1 MEGTLTVTSRA
12 CAIIIDNGAVTIDAT
27 RQVGAGAGALVLR
40 DIRCLVIGAG
50 EARHGVDV
58 VCADGQIRA
67 IGSGLAVPDGARS
80 VDASSW
86 IVTPGLINAHQHLYQ
101 VGLRAIGSLERAAI
115 GPWLGGLGARCLEWE
130 AAGRLTPE
138 RIAAIAAAGMAESV
152 LGGVTTIADQHYLHP
167 AGPTRPFIEATIGSA
182 LDIGVRLHATRGTLT
197 LGRDQGGGA
206 DPRLVQTVD
215 EVLRHSERLI
225 DEYHDPEPGAFVR
238 IDLAPCGVHTDPPE
252 LFEGFAALAESRP
265 GVRLHTHCYEVVDS
279 EFCRERYGIT
289 PWEFLVRH
297 GWAQPRTWLAHM
309 VDVAVDELAD
319 IAAAGVGIAHLV
331 APDLRMGWG
340 VAPVRAMLD
349 AGVNVGF
356 GTTGSAS
363 NDGANLLG
371 DLRVAAL
378 VHRIGD
384 NDGWLSARELLD
396 MATRG
401 SADCLGRPEL
411 GRIEVGAA
419 ADLAAWDLDTVDRVG
434 IEDPV
439 VGLLLCGL
447 SDRATF
453 VAIGGRVV
461 VEDGRLITADEA
473 RVAATARAALRA

>member
-1 MEGTLTVTSRA
+1 MG
-12 CAIIIDNGAVTIDAT
+12 AT
-27 RQVGAGAGALVLR
+27 RSTANDGLVLQGV
-40 DIRCLVIGAG
+40 RCLVTGTG
-50 EARHGVDV
+50 DELHDVDV
-58 VCADGQIRA
+58 ACVGGWITE
-67 IGSGLAVPDGARS
+67 IGPGLTIPAGAAT

-86 IVTPGLINAHQHLYQ
+86 IVTPGLVNSHQHLYQ
-101 VGLRAIGSLERAAI
+101 VGLRAIGALERATI

-138 RIAAIAAAGMAESV
+138 RIGAIAAAGLAESV

-167 AGPTRPFIEATIGSA
+167 AGATRPFIEATIVA
-182 LDIGVRLHATRGTLT
+182 AQEIGVRLHATRGTLT
-197 LGRDQGGGA
+197 LGRDQGAGA
-206 DPRLVQTVD
+206 DPRLVQSID
-215 EVLRHSERLI
+215 EVLRHSAQLI
-225 DEYHDPEPGAFVR
+225 DEFHDPEPGAFVR
-238 IDLAPCGVHTDPPE
+238 VDLAPCGVHTDPPE
-252 LFEGFAALAESRP
+252 LFEAFAALAAACP
-265 GVRLHTHCYEVVDS
+265 GVRLHTHCYEVVDT
-279 EFCRERYGIT
+279 EFCRERYAVT

-309 VDVAVDELAD
+309 VDVPVEELAD

-340 VAPVRAMLD
+340 VAPVRAMLE
-349 AGVNVGF
+349 AGVTVGF

-378 VHRIGD
+378 VHRIGAD
-384 NDGWLSARELLD
+384 HEWLSARELLG
-396 MATRG
+396 MATQG
-401 SADCLGRPEL
+401 SARCLGRPEL
-411 GRIEVGAA
+411 GRIAVGAA

-434 IEDPV
+434 INDPV

-453 VAIGGRVV
+453 VTVGGRVV
-461 VEDGRLITADEA
+461 VRDGRLVTADEA
-473 RVAATARAALRA
+473 RVAADARAALRV